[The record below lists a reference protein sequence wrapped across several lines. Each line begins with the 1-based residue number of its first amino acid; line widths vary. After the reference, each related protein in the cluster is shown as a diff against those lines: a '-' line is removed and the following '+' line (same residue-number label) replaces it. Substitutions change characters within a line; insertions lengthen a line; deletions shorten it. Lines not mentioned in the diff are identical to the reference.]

1 MDFDINKVKL
11 VTFYGFF
18 DKTGNPEH
26 IQIPIHL
33 SLQKELKKILEK
45 TFQNIGLPASANTL
59 DIFNP
64 AENYTKECSLKLP
77 LNTSYISTFAKVI
90 TLTNLPSRTNA
101 LDDTVHLKY
110 YYAVFTDNSDRKLYA
125 FHRAGTFKR
134 IVNSK
139 LAFFNG
145 GLLEVVNQPIFK
157 LDNDFDFVVFDNQ
170 IYIFRVSGFEYITNA
185 IEKIKSSA
193 SDNANQISAKVNYLD
208 LSNIATYAMS
218 HTKSARLLASINS
231 RTDLNRIEKAKL
243 VRNCNELG
251 VVFVEDVHGSISI
264 TSGHEYNFLCLL
276 DRRLYKVDLVN
287 QSEKYEATGRLLK

>member
-1 MDFDINKVKL
+1 MDFDINNVRL

-18 DKTGNPEH
+18 DQTGNPEH

-33 SLQKELKKILEK
+33 SIQQELEEILRK

-64 AENYTKECSLKLP
+64 AENYTKECSLKLA
-77 LNTSYISTFAKVI
+77 LNTSYISTFATVI

-101 LDDTVHLKY
+101 LDNILHLKY
-110 YYAVFTDNSDRKLYA
+110 YYAVFTDSSDRKLYA